1 MTAIPS
7 AAAFHRHLDKCRQ
20 CRENPFALCLLGHAL
35 LTGEDNEANPKTAIE
50 FVAPVMTREKD
61 PHPPHRQCGCE
72 YCLPSFD
79 DDAVPPPMAR
89 APEIVDGVE

>member
-7 AAAFHRHLDKCRQ
+7 VSAFHRHLDKCRQ

-35 LTGEDNEANPKTAIE
+35 LTGEANEANPKTAI
-50 FVAPVMTREKD
+50 D
-61 PHPPHRQCGCE
+61 
-72 YCLPSFD
+72 LPMI
-79 DDAVPPPMAR
+79 VPPMAR